1 MWYDDNVIKHRET
14 GAFYVVKSFLCGY
27 NKTQGG
33 IELKKF
39 IILLLIAMLALGPLT
54 ACGNNTSNVSN
65 AIKESEEQ
73 KSEADAVKVEKGLL
87 NVEITVP
94 KSLLAPDGG
103 EINYDEI
110 VNNAKKEGASD
121 VVINDNGSVTYK
133 MTKAQ
138 HKKMMAGIRES
149 VTEAFDELVND
160 EELPSIKEI
169 NPNESFSEIEVVVD
183 RERFENS
190 LDGIGILGIV
200 FPSML
205 YQVFD
210 GVDPENCK
218 VIVNL
223 KDIATNEIFNTVI
236 YPDAL
241 ENK

>member
-1 MWYDDNVIKHRET
+1 MLQNPSLLGIIEDNR
-14 GAFYVVKSFLCGY
+14 
-27 NKTQGG
+27 TQGG
-33 IELKKF
+33 IVLKKF

-54 ACGNNTSNVSN
+54 ACGNNTSNV
-65 AIKESEEQ
+65 
-73 KSEADAVKVEKGLL
+73 
-87 NVEITVP
+87 EITVP
-94 KSLLAPDGG
+94 RGIITILAPDSG

-110 VNNAKKEGASD
+110 INKAKENGVKD
-121 VVINDNGSVTYK
+121 VVINEDGSITYK
-133 MTKAQ
+133 MDKAQ
-138 HKKMMAGIRES
+138 HDKTM
-149 VTEAFDELVND
+149 TELRKNVKDTFDELINGED
-160 EELPSIKEI
+160 FPSIKEI
-169 NPNESFSEIEVVVD
+169 KSNESFSEIEVVVD